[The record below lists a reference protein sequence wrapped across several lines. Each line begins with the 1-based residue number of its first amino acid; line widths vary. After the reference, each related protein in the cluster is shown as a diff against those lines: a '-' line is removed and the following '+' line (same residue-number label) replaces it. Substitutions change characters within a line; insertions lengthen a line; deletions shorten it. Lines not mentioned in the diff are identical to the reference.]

1 MAKASDTC
9 AIQVKLL
16 NNSKGPAVWALRAQI
31 DKIKYPIHMKNIIK
45 NQPNLDVITKTCVK
59 ILTKDSKITGVVL
72 DDDTTINCKTAIIC
86 TGTYL
91 DSRVLIG
98 DEIIEMGPDGFE
110 TNKGISNSLSE
121 LGFEMV
127 RLKTGTPARVA
138 KESLDYTSYDIQA
151 GDKERKFFSYF
162 PPAKIIKKQVDCYLT
177 HSTLNT
183 KKVITDNLKYSP
195 LYSGVIEGV
204 GPRYCPSIEDKIV
217 RFSEKDIH
225 QIFIEPESLENDSMY
240 LQGVSTSLPRFVQ
253 RKILKSL
260 DGFDN
265 VKIQRYGYAIEYDAI
280 NPIQLY
286 PTLETKLIKNLFT
299 AGQINGTSGYEEA
312 AAQGLMAAIN
322 ASLKLRRKK
331 PLILKRS
338 DAYIGVLI
346 DDLVTKGTKEPYR
359 MLTSRA
365 EYRLLLRHD
374 NADMR
379 LTDFGYNIGLIDKN
393 RYKLFNDKKEK
404 INELINFLTEYKIT
418 PNKEFNLFLESI
430 NSTPIKDKI
439 SLKDLLKRPE
449 ITIFDLK
456 QFYDE
461 NNYSYEVLEEVNINL
476 KYDGYIQKEIKE
488 VENLLKLENKKI
500 PANIDYFKVLNLSKE
515 AAEKLNKI
523 RPLSI
528 GQASRIIGVNPTDI
542 NILLVY
548 LKGYKH
554 E

>member
-1 MAKASDTC
+1 MGKASDAC
-9 AIQVKLL
+9 SIQVKLL

-31 DKIKYPIHMKNIIK
+31 DKIKYPIYMKNIIK
-45 NQPNLDVITKTCVK
+45 NQPNLDVITKTCIK
-59 ILTKDSKITGVVL
+59 ILTKDNKITGIIL
-72 DDDTTINCKTAIIC
+72 DDDTIINCKVAIIC

-110 TNKGISNSLSE
+110 TNKGISNSLKE
-121 LGFEMV
+121 LGFEIV

-138 KESLDYTSYDIQA
+138 RESLDYSFYDIQT

-162 PPAKIIKKQVDCYLT
+162 PPTEIIQKQIDCYLT

-183 KKVITDNLKYSP
+183 KKVIMDNLKYSP

-260 DGFDN
+260 DGFN
-265 VKIQRYGYAIEYDAI
+265 KVKIQRYGYAIEYDAI

-286 PTLETKLIKNLFT
+286 PSLETKIIKNLFT

-322 ASLKLRRKK
+322 ASLKLKRKK

-374 NADMR
+374 NADIR
-379 LTDFGYNIGLIDKN
+379 LTDFGYNVGLIDKN
-393 RYKLFNDKKEK
+393 RYKIFNAKKEK
-404 INELINFLTEYKIT
+404 INELINFLTEYKIS

-430 NSTPIKDKI
+430 NSAPIKDKI

-456 QFYDE
+456 QFYNE
-461 NNYSYEVLEEVNINL
+461 NNYNYEILEEVNINL

-500 PANIDYFKVLNLSKE
+500 PQNIDYFKVLNLSKE

-548 LKGYKH
+548 LKGYKN